1 MSFGVDLTIV
11 YQLPQMPQI
20 NKGASTRKVEWNRPE
35 GPTTTFNV
43 CHAALCAWVTLSCA
57 CITGEEYLT
66 NAAGEQLP
74 DSGDA
79 GDPAAAAEPV
89 GLSEEYP
96 SEAREALDDAG
107 LEGADLRSVP

>member
-1 MSFGVDLTIV
+1 VRHATLCSLLT
-11 YQLPQMPQI
+11 P
-20 NKGASTRKVEWNRPE
+20 G
-35 GPTTTFNV
+35 
-43 CHAALCAWVTLSCA
+43 CSCSV
-57 CITGEEYLT
+57 GEEYLT

-79 GDPAAAAEPV
+79 GDPASAEPV

-107 LEGADLRSVP
+107 LEGAL